1 MISKVFVTM
10 NEESTVTTKLTHEAK
25 SIVETPE
32 MTTLNRTRL
41 KIIDNL
47 LEEKEKLLRMDDE
60 ILS

>member
-1 MISKVFVTM
+1 M